1 MVVCGKSNSYNMVTI
16 YRHPEVLREVRTE
29 VESAFLLGSIV
40 DNIGTV
46 ESTGQEV
53 KEYNFADQTQ
63 FNHTWE

>member
-1 MVVCGKSNSYNMVTI
+1 MRKYYN
-16 YRHPEVLREVRTE
+16 RPCVLREAGVD
-29 VESAFLLGSIV
+29 VETSFLLGSIV

-53 KEYNFADQTQ
+53 KEYNFADQSQ

>member
-1 MVVCGKSNSYNMVTI
+1 MVKI
-16 YRHPEVLREVRTE
+16 YERPEVLREVG
-29 VESAFLLGSIV
+29 VEAETSFLLGSIV

-53 KEYNFADQTQ
+53 KEYNFADEQT

>member
-1 MVVCGKSNSYNMVTI
+1 MEKIYKS
-16 YRHPEVLREVRTE
+16 PFVLREVGDETE
-29 VESAFLLGSIV
+29 TSFLLGSIV

-53 KEYNFADQTQ
+53 KEYNFAEEQ